1 MMDSNFVKQR
11 VAYWLSIS
19 MLPSAAVFAV
29 CMLLFF
35 KPEPTRV
42 YEMPVILVECDGTS
56 TVLWNGGDHAN
67 IRALIEK
74 NAGEIANALFANPR
88 EVSMTSAKIQH
99 ASGYFL
105 PKSTGER
112 EYLKVG
118 RDSLE
123 GAKSVETTFKF
134 DGMTPDPAREAGARC
149 AFRPR
154 FADVTYDA
162 KAKDWSA
169 VVKGTQV
176 TTLENGTQQSRRVI
190 IELLSKPTEGKKRN
204 DQGHPVLIYN
214 MRVSYEK

>member
-1 MMDSNFVKQR
+1 MKDTNFLKQR
-11 VAYWLSIS
+11 IAYWLSLS
-19 MLPSAAVFAV
+19 MLPSAAIFAI
-29 CMLLFF
+29 CMLLFL

-42 YEMPVILVECDGTS
+42 YEMPVILVECDGAS

-74 NAGEIANALFANPR
+74 NSAEIANALFANPR
-88 EVSMTSAKIQH
+88 EVSMTSAKIQS
-99 ASGYFL
+99 ASGFFL
-105 PKSTGER
+105 PKSVGER
-112 EYLKVG
+112 QYLSLG
-118 RDSLE
+118 REALE

-134 DGMTPDPAREAGARC
+134 DGMTPDPAQAGARC

-169 VVKGTQV
+169 VVKGVQV
-176 TTLENGTQQSRRVI
+176 TTLENGTQASRRVTM
-190 IELLSKPTEGKKRN
+190 ELLARPSEGKKRN
-204 DQGHPVLIYN
+204 DQGQAVLIYN

>member
-1 MMDSNFVKQR
+1 MMDKNFLKQR
-11 VAYWLSIS
+11 VAYWLSLS
-19 MLPSAAVFAV
+19 MLPSAAVFAI

-67 IRALIEK
+67 IRAFIEK
-74 NAGEIANALFANPR
+74 TSGEIANALFANPR
-88 EVSMTSAKIQH
+88 KVSMTSAKIQS

-105 PKSTGER
+105 TKSTGER
-112 EYLKVG
+112 EYLKQG
-118 RDSLE
+118 REALE
-123 GAKSVETTFKF
+123 AAKTVETTFKF
-134 DGMTPDPAREAGARC
+134 DGMTPDPALAGARC

-154 FADVTYDA
+154 FADITYDT

-169 VVKGTQV
+169 VVRGIRV
-176 TTLENGTQQSRRVI
+176 TTLENGTQASDKVTL
-190 IELLSKPTEGKKRN
+190 ELLFRPSEGRKRN